1 MSLFKKLDLEELKET
16 TELIEEAVVLP
27 LSLTEKEYRD
37 NPAVSNSDLNYY
49 RKFGLDAY
57 RLYKEKG
64 IGKIQET
71 EPMKLGT
78 LIHCLILEPD
88 KFNERYYVFDGETP
102 TTQQM
107 KNFCKLLSEDEDISV
122 AYEKCYSVKSL
133 SKKEVRERAKEKED
147 KLLPYIKSLKLSK
160 DKVII
165 NTEDLAKAT
174 EIVRKYEKANF
185 IKTIAET
192 CGLDKD
198 SLELHSETMIFAK
211 LLEIDIKGKIDLIIN
226 DKDGNYVIVDLKT
239 SVNPFYDEF
248 IKSIENYKYD
258 RELAYYR
265 SLLENENRK
274 SNNLNLNKLT
284 NYKGCFI
291 VAVST
296 LPPYGNNLYKF
307 QEGVNSK
314 LHTAHNNIIDDLF
327 SLKYNMESLET
338 IGGFIE
344 V

>member
-174 EIVRKYEKANF
+174 EIVYK
-185 IKTIAET
+185 
-192 CGLDKD
+192 
-198 SLELHSETMIFAK
+198 
-211 LLEIDIKGKIDLIIN
+211 
-226 DKDGNYVIVDLKT
+226 
-239 SVNPFYDEF
+239 EF
-248 IKSIENYKYD
+248 
-258 RELAYYR
+258 
-265 SLLENENRK
+265 
-274 SNNLNLNKLT
+274 
-284 NYKGCFI
+284 
-291 VAVST
+291 V
-296 LPPYGNNLYKF
+296 
-307 QEGVNSK
+307 
-314 LHTAHNNIIDDLF
+314 
-327 SLKYNMESLET
+327 
-338 IGGFIE
+338 
-344 V
+344 